1 MKGLNSMFNH
11 ILVAFDGSDSAKLG
25 LSMGLNFCKG
35 KENSLLS
42 VVYVYEENNEGL
54 IPENTFVAST
64 NTTFYA
70 DSGQGQTIVP
80 ETNSLINSKP
90 AVANTNRLEEIERY
104 VNSLEGNNLIHSHF
118 VVLEGT
124 VDDMLLQYAEKE
136 GVDLIIVGNSSTT
149 GLRKLF
155 LGNTS
160 EKIIKNAS
168 CPVLVAK

>member
-1 MKGLNSMFNH
+1 MKGLSYMFNH

-25 LSMGLNFCKG
+25 LSMGLNFCKS

-64 NTTFYA
+64 NSTFYA
-70 DSGQGQTIVP
+70 DSSQGQTIVP
-80 ETNSLINSKP
+80 ETNSLINNNS
-90 AVANTNRLEEIERY
+90 ANNNRLEEIERY

-124 VDDMLLQYAEKE
+124 IDDMILQYAEKE

-155 LGNTS
+155 LGNIS

>member
-1 MKGLNSMFNH
+1 MKGLSYMFNH

-25 LSMGLNFCKG
+25 LSMGLNFCKS

-64 NTTFYA
+64 NSTFYA
-70 DSGQGQTIVP
+70 DSSQGQAIVP
-80 ETNSLINSKP
+80 ETNSLINNNS
-90 AVANTNRLEEIERY
+90 ANNNRLEEIERY

-124 VDDMLLQYAEKE
+124 IDDMILQYAEKE

-155 LGNTS
+155 LGSIS